1 MEMEMAAT
9 VSAATVSAASAM
21 ALQRIPPE
29 KEIAREKKKKKK
41 KKNLVILFFI
51 DAKGQVQWKENRRKN
66 EKNERK

>member
-1 MEMEMAAT
+1 MAAT

-21 ALQRIPPE
+21 ALQRIPPA
-29 KEIAREKKKKKK
+29 KGIAREKRKEKK

-51 DAKGQVQWKENRRKN
+51 DAKGKVQWKENRRKSTKN